1 MTRHHDHHAAP
12 ADRTHSHS
20 HGGHE
25 MDWEEMAPLLER
37 GAELHST
44 LYRDAAH
51 WLASQIPAAAVR
63 RVLDVGSGPGVLTVL
78 LAEVFPYAEVVAVD
92 ATPELLDRA
101 ADRAARAGIGD
112 RFRAVRAELPGDLGA
127 LGTADLIWAGDA
139 VHHVGDQRAMLD
151 GLAGLLRPGGLLAL
165 VEGGLPT
172 RHLPRDIG
180 IGRPG
185 LEARI
190 DAVQSDWFS
199 RMRAELPGAKE
210 EVEDWRALLTAA
222 GLADTAT
229 RSFLLDLPAPLPEAA
244 REHVTAVFARRRE
257 SAEGLLADDDIA
269 ALDRLLDPADP
280 QSLARRPD
288 LHLLTARSVHT
299 GRRV

>member
-1 MTRHHDHHAAP
+1 MTRHHDHTSAPHA
-12 ADRTHSHS
+12 HSHA
-20 HGGHE
+20 HGGHD
-25 MDWEEMAPLLER
+25 MDWERMAPLLER
-37 GAELHST
+37 GAELNST

-51 WLASQIPAAAVR
+51 WLAGQLPAAAVR
-63 RVLDVGSGPGVLTVL
+63 RVLDIGSGPGVLTVL

-92 ATPELLDRA
+92 ATPELLERA

-112 RFRAVRAELPGDLGA
+112 RFRAVRAELPDGLGA
-127 LGTADLIWAGDA
+127 LGTADLIWAGDS
-139 VHHVGDQRAMLD
+139 VHHIGDQRAMLD

-180 IGRPG
+180 LGRPG

-190 DAVQSDWFS
+190 DAVQSDWFTK
-199 RMRAELPGAKE
+199 MRAELPGAKE

-222 GLADTAT
+222 GLTDSRT

-257 SAEGLLADDDIA
+257 AADGRLADDDIA
-269 ALDRLLDPADP
+269 VLDRLLDPADP
-280 QSLARRPD
+280 HALARRAD
-288 LHLLTARSVHT
+288 LHLLTARTVHT
-299 GRRV
+299 GRRA